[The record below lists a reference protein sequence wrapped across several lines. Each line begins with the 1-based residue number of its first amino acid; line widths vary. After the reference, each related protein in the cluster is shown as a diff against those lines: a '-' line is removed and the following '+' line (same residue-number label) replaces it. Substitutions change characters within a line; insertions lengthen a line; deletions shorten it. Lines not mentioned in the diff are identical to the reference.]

1 MHCRTGGSR
10 VIFSSDL
17 VYWCRPECVVRE
29 APRHRALRLHRG
41 VDGSSTSYLMV
52 CNMNL
57 RRYFWMSLCA
67 LTVVCSAQI
76 VNAAAVVGSMSEPF
90 AYPDATAFATQTL
103 PSTTNNG
110 GLGFNAT
117 GTTAANDPNAAWGG
131 TLTAGNGA
139 KIVNVPGLTYSAT
152 GYLAPTG
159 GKLTVDGATL
169 NSTTNVGRNLG
180 QTIDTGTTFFS
191 LLMARNTADTIRT
204 FNMAFENGTSEQLTI
219 GQIGAAAG
227 NSNGNIALLMNNV
240 NPGGLVQAATPIAM
254 GNNIT
259 HLIIGRV
266 DWNAGPVNATN
277 AALTNEIVTLWVD
290 PTNVTTQAAAGNAYL
305 TTNAFDDTGMSAIR
319 PFAGSTVA
327 AGANNIAMPAVSGS
341 FDELRVG
348 GTWASVTSAAVV
360 PEPATIILAGL
371 GFAGL
376 FGLARRGRNAA

>member
-1 MHCRTGGSR
+1 MKTN
-10 VIFSSDL
+10 
-17 VYWCRPECVVRE
+17 
-29 APRHRALRLHRG
+29 
-41 VDGSSTSYLMV
+41 V
-52 CNMNL
+52 CAGL
-57 RRYFWMSLCA
+57 FLCA
-67 LTVVCSAQI
+67 LGVVCTAQV

-117 GTTAANDPNAAWGG
+117 GTTATNDPNAAWGG

-139 KIVNVPGLTYSAT
+139 KTVNVPGLTYSAT

-169 NSTTNVGRNLG
+169 NSTSNVGRNIG
-180 QTIDTGTTFFS
+180 QTIDTGVSFFS

-204 FNMAFENGTSEQLTI
+204 LNMAFENGTSEQLTV

-227 NSNGNIALLMNNV
+227 NSNGNIALLLNNT
-240 NPGGLVQAATPIAM
+240 NPANLVQATTPIAM
-254 GNNIT
+254 GNGIT

-266 DWNAGPVNATN
+266 DWNAG
-277 AALTNEIVTLWVD
+277 AANTAASGFNEIVTLWVD

-305 TTNAFDDTGMSAIR
+305 TTNAFDVSGISAFR

-327 AGANNIAMPAVSGS
+327 VGANNPAMPAVSGS
-341 FDELRVG
+341 FDEIRLG
-348 GTWASVTSAAVV
+348 GTWAAVTSAAVV
-360 PEPATIILAGL
+360 PEPATFVLAGL
-371 GFAGL
+371 GLLGL
-376 FGLARRGRNAA
+376 LGVARQSRKAS